1 MAVDGIRNSMRSI
14 PIGIQD
20 FKEIRSEDYYYIDKS
35 DLIAQILDAKAKV
48 YLFTRPRRFGKSLN
62 LSMMDAFLNV
72 KHKGNTWFDGL
83 RVSERKD
90 LEPRK
95 NASPVLYFDFKGLST
110 GSYEDFIKDMG
121 LVISNLFIE
130 NKYVLNQEL
139 DPIQESLFLDIK
151 SVTSDDSLLKR
162 SFSLLMNLMESYHG
176 SRVVVLI
183 DEYDNPIQNAYGTED
198 FRRILDFMKIM
209 LGSILKGNESLDFAV
224 MTGVMQIS
232 KESIFSG
239 LNNSKIDNILSKRS
253 DEMFGFTPDE
263 VRKLCEDY
271 GHPEKY
277 EEAKEWY
284 DGYMFGDAEIYN
296 PWSVLN
302 YVDSGFEPFP
312 FWAGT
317 SGNSI
322 IEDLMSRTGYSTAMS
337 LRILASG
344 GFIREAIDPTIA
356 YSDLRSNQT
365 AIYSMMAMAGY
376 LKAVPNGD
384 LYNLSIP
391 NREMFGV
398 FANMLAR
405 NLISGSSSLYKFTDS
420 IVRCDTDLM
429 SMSLY
434 EMMSDTVGFRVLDNE
449 HSYQAFITGVLMY
462 LSGRYEVTADMEAG
476 NGYYDIRLKSRRGDG
491 PNILMEIK
499 RRRDSDG
506 NRGIEELADEALAQI
521 KGKDYVH
528 GLKGDT
534 ILYGVAF
541 DGKLPS
547 VIAERIVL

>member
-1 MAVDGIRNSMRSI
+1 MRSI

>member
-1 MAVDGIRNSMRSI
+1 MRKI

-20 FKEIRSEDYYYIDKS
+20 FKEIRNEDYCYIDKS
-35 DLIAQILDAKAKV
+35 DLIAQILDGGAEV

-62 LSMMDAFLNV
+62 LSMLDAFLNV

-95 NASPVLYFDFKGLST
+95 NASPILYFDFKGLST
-110 GSYEDFIKDMG
+110 GSYENFIKDMG
-121 LVISNLFIE
+121 LVISGLFIE
-130 NKYVLNQEL
+130 HKYVLNQEL
-139 DPIQESLFLDIK
+139 DSVLESRFMDIK
-151 SVTSDDSLLKR
+151 SVTSDASLLKR
-162 SFSLLMNLMESYHG
+162 SFSLLMDLMESYHG
-176 SRVVVLI
+176 SKVIVLI
-183 DEYDNPIQNAYGTED
+183 DEYDNPTQNAYGAED
-198 FRRILDFMKIM
+198 FGKILDFMKIM
-209 LGSILKGNESLDFAV
+209 LESTLKGNESLDFAV
-224 MTGVMQIS
+224 VTGVMQIP
-232 KESIFSG
+232 KGSIFSG
-239 LNNSKIDNILSKRS
+239 FNNPYVNNILSKES

-263 VRKLCEDY
+263 VRKQCADY
-271 GHPEKY
+271 GHPERY
-277 EEAKEWY
+277 EEAKDWY
-284 DGYMFGDAEIYN
+284 DGYIFGDAEIYN

-312 FWAGT
+312 YWAGT

-322 IEDLMSRTGYSTAMS
+322 IEDLMSRTGYSTAVK

-344 GFIREAIDPTIA
+344 GSIREAIDPTIA

-376 LKAVPNGD
+376 LKVIPNGE
-384 LYNLSIP
+384 LYDLSIP

-398 FANMLAR
+398 FANMLVR
-405 NLISGSSSLYKFTDS
+405 GLINGSSSLYKFTDS

-429 SMSLY
+429 SLSLY
-434 EMMSDTVGFRVLDNE
+434 ELMSDTVGFRVLDNE

-462 LSGRYEVTADMEAG
+462 LSGRYRVTADMEAG
-476 NGYYDIRLKSRRGDG
+476 NGYYDIRLERIVGDG
-491 PNILMEIK
+491 PNILIEIK

-506 NRGIEELADEALAQI
+506 SKRTEELAEEALAQI
-521 KGKDYVH
+521 KGKDYIH

-547 VIAERIVL
+547 VIAERTVL

>member
-1 MAVDGIRNSMRSI
+1 MRKI

-20 FKEIRSEDYYYIDKS
+20 FKKLRDEDYYYMDKS
-35 DLIAQILDAKAKV
+35 DLIAQILDGGAEV

-72 KHKGNTWFDGL
+72 EHKGNTWFDGL
-83 RVSERKD
+83 RISERDD

-110 GSYEDFIKDMG
+110 GSYEDFIKDVG
-121 LVISNLFIE
+121 LVVSDLFI
-130 NKYVLNQEL
+130 KYTYVLEQDL
-139 DPIQESLFLDIK
+139 HPTKIESYRKLESI
-151 SVTSDDSLLKR
+151 SHDDSLLKR
-162 SFSLLMNLMESYHG
+162 SFSLLMDLMESYHG
-176 SRVVVLI
+176 SKVVVLI

-198 FRRILDFMKIM
+198 FQRILDFMK
-209 LGSILKGNESLDFAV
+209 LTLESILKGNKSLDFAV
-224 MTGVMQIS
+224 VTGVMQIS

-239 LNNSKIDNILSKRS
+239 LNNSYIDNILSTES
-253 DEMFGFTPDE
+253 DEMFGFTQVE
-263 VRKLCEDY
+263 VKRLCDDY
-271 GHPEKY
+271 GHPERY
-277 EEAKEWY
+277 EEAKDWY
-284 DGYMFGDAEIYN
+284 DGYVFGDAEIYN

-302 YVDSGFEPFP
+302 YVSRKFKPFP
-312 FWAGT
+312 YWAGT

-322 IEDLMSRTGYSTAMS
+322 IEDLMSRTGYSTAVK

-344 GFIREAIDPTIA
+344 GSIREAIDPTIA

-376 LKAVPNGD
+376 LKVIPNGE
-384 LYNLSIP
+384 LYDLSIP

-398 FANMLAR
+398 FANMLVR
-405 NLISGSSSLYKFTDS
+405 GLINGSSSLYKFTDS
-420 IVRCDTDLM
+420 IVSCDTDLM
-429 SMSLY
+429 SLSLY
-434 EMMSDTVGFRVLDNE
+434 ELMSDTVGFRVLDNE

-462 LSGRYEVTADMEAG
+462 LSGRYRVTADMEAG
-476 NGYYDIRLKSRRGDG
+476 NGYYDIRLERIVGDG
-491 PNILMEIK
+491 PNILIEIK

-506 NRGIEELADEALAQI
+506 SKRTEELAEEALAQI
-521 KGKDYVH
+521 KKKDYIH

-547 VIAERIVL
+547 VIAERTVL